1 MWHMQI
7 VVDWQIDAC
16 YIAVFNRRFIE
27 KGCSMVGVPFLFSL
41 LFKEFINL
49 Y

>member
-1 MWHMQI
+1 MA
-7 VVDWQIDAC
+7 DWQIDAC

-27 KGCSMVGVPFLFSL
+27 KGCSMVGVPFLVFSA
-41 LFKEFINL
+41 FQRI